1 MRYVDKTVVGLTIA
15 FLILLALNFVLAEW
29 MRFIGLQSLARGA
42 VALGLL
48 VLWRSGL
55 VSFGHALYFG
65 FGAYTAVMLSLTGFT
80 DAFLLVFA
88 VGATGIVI
96 FGHDEIQGRV
106 SQSGL
111 VFGSDHRTSSQ
122 EPYTVSVDDTKINK

>member
-1 MRYVDKTVVGLTIA
+1 MRYVDKTVIGLTIA
-15 FLILLALNFVLAEW
+15 FLVLLALNFVLAEW

-65 FGAYTAVMLSLTGFT
+65 FGAYTTVMLSL
-80 DAFLLVFA
+80 
-88 VGATGIVI
+88 
-96 FGHDEIQGRV
+96 
-106 SQSGL
+106 
-111 VFGSDHRTSSQ
+111 
-122 EPYTVSVDDTKINK
+122 